1 MALAFSDYAGRF
13 ISNKV
18 ERLKIWSIFMKI
30 GYPFYI
36 WKQNDVIVL
45 ILCHCYR
52 DDPVL
57 YIYNRDEVTL
67 GFLSNLKEVMCK
79 NFFIFLKI
87 KIPNIATSRAPMI
100 QTLIN
105 MALCFK
111 SRPSQNEL
119 GECFSVNWRKQSNLK
134 SNYYIEN
141 IKWYDVYSYVCC

>member
-1 MALAFSDYAGRF
+1 M
-13 ISNKV
+13 
-18 ERLKIWSIFMKI
+18 EI
-30 GYPFYI
+30 GYLFYF
-36 WKQNDVIVL
+36 WKQNDDI
-45 ILCHCYR
+45 ILSLRHCYR
-52 DDPVL
+52 DDPIL
-57 YIYNRDEVTL
+57 SIYNRDEVTL
-67 GFLSNLKEVMCK
+67 RFLSNLKEVICK

-119 GECFSVNWRKQSNLK
+119 GEWFSVNRRKQSNLK

-141 IKWYDVYSYVCC
+141 IKYYDV

>member
-1 MALAFSDYAGRF
+1 ME
-13 ISNKV
+13 K
-18 ERLKIWSIFMKI
+18 

-36 WKQNDVIVL
+36 WKQNDDIVL
-45 ILCHCYR
+45 TLCHCYR

-119 GECFSVNWRKQSNLK
+119 GECFSVN
-134 SNYYIEN
+134 
-141 IKWYDVYSYVCC
+141 